1 MEPWMWIVAVV
12 VLLVLV
18 PWATKGMRPKAPQPP
33 ASGASSAPLAPRAL
47 SPAESAEID
56 ALVAGDRKIAAIKR
70 LRKLQSLGLQEAK
83 DAIDAWAPGTTWK
96 PGTATSASASA
107 PGEALTPAARAEIAA
122 LIADDEKIRA
132 IKRYREETGVGL
144 KRAKDAVENWTP

>member
-18 PWATKGMRPKAPQPP
+18 PWATKGMRPKAPQPT
-33 ASGASSAPLAPRAL
+33 ASVAPRAL

-70 LRKLQSLGLQEAK
+70 LRELQSLGLQEAK
-83 DAIDAWAPGTTWK
+83 DAIDAWVPGTTWT
-96 PGTATSASASA
+96 PAAAASASA
-107 PGEALTPAARAEIAA
+107 PGDALTPAARAEITA

-144 KRAKDAVENWTP
+144 KQAKDAVENW

>member
-18 PWATKGMRPKAPQPP
+18 PWATKGIRPKAPQSPV
-33 ASGASSAPLAPRAL
+33 SVAPRSL
-47 SPAESAEID
+47 TPAESAEID

-70 LRKLQSLGLQEAK
+70 LRELQSLSLQEAK
-83 DAIDAWAPGTTWK
+83 DAIDAWVPGTVW
-96 PGTATSASASA
+96 TADAVASA
-107 PGEALTPAARAEIAA
+107 PRPTDALSPAARAEIAA
-122 LIADDEKIRA
+122 LIADEQKISA

-144 KRAKDAVENWTP
+144 KQAKDAIENW

>member
-33 ASGASSAPLAPRAL
+33 QPTASIAPRAL

-70 LRKLQSLGLQEAK
+70 LRELQSLGLQEAK
-83 DAIDAWAPGTTWK
+83 DAIDAWVPGTTWT
-96 PGTATSASASA
+96 PVATASASA
-107 PGEALTPAARAEIAA
+107 PGDALRPAARAEIAA
-122 LIADDEKIRA
+122 LIAGDEKIRA

-144 KRAKDAVENWTP
+144 KQAKDAVENW

>member
-1 MEPWMWIVAVV
+1 M
-12 VLLVLV
+12 LLIANGEAW
-18 PWATKGMRPKAPQPP
+18 PGFP
-33 ASGASSAPLAPRAL
+33 AAAEAL
-47 SPAESAEID
+47 KRGDYGLD

>member
-33 ASGASSAPLAPRAL
+33 HPPASVAPRAL

-70 LRKLQSLGLQEAK
+70 LRELQSLGLQEAK
-83 DAIDAWAPGTTWK
+83 DAIDAWVPGTTWT
-96 PGTATSASASA
+96 PAAAASASASASASA
-107 PGEALTPAARAEIAA
+107 PGDALTPAARAEIAA

-144 KRAKDAVENWTP
+144 KQAKDAVENW